1 MWDSLTKQKKK
12 KKDIA
17 CCKKFFIRVSPAK
30 QLQDKANQTVSE
42 ISYWLIQ
49 YHIKCHINT
58 VPSWLFN
65 HGRYSAGSHSEAT
78 VPLGVSLSV
87 FTVIDLAEK
96 NLSFFTKRTWS
107 YIKQGELMKPLLIM
121 EKGKHSLCFPSSLSP
136 STCSHHAGSTGALCV
151 TCSAQ

>member
-1 MWDSLTKQKKK
+1 MWDSLTKKKIRK
-12 KKDIA
+12 KTLLFVKN
-17 CCKKFFIRVSPAK
+17 SSLEYL
-30 QLQDKANQTVSE
+30 QLNNFRIKLIKVSE

-58 VPSWLFN
+58 VRSWLFN

-96 NLSFFTKRTWS
+96 NLSFFTKWTWS
-107 YIKQGELMKPLLIM
+107 YIKQGELMKPLLTM
-121 EKGKHSLCFPSSLSP
+121 EKGKHCLCFPSSLSP